1 MTMMIIFVNI
11 GPICRSEG
19 QGNAGRDRAEIMEKL
34 KQQITK
40 MLIHDDCVDDDDYDG
55 FDNLYSDGKDGD
67 IGVVDDYDHIFRPSG
82 CLKVSAFWLF
92 LEKL

>member
-34 KQQITK
+34 KQQQITK
-40 MLIHDDCVDDDDYDG
+40 MLIHDDCVDDDDYGG
-55 FDNLYSDGKDGD
+55 FDNDYGDCEDLD
-67 IGVVDDYDHIFRPSG
+67 IGVVDDYDHVFG
-82 CLKVSAFWLF
+82 DV
-92 LEKL
+92 